1 MYVDPPSFWALLIQ
15 VEAIFMVPPLPDF
28 CCVWVC
34 PCVHVPGNSPGNEV
48 VAGVCQLEILG
59 VLEKM
64 QLTTSHV
71 LTNPKNVS
79 YICLGYEKHM

>member
-1 MYVDPPSFWALLIQ
+1 MFI
-15 VEAIFMVPPLPDF
+15 
-28 CCVWVC
+28 
-34 PCVHVPGNSPGNEV
+34 PGNSPGNEV

-71 LTNPKNVS
+71 PRPNKPKKCKLHLFR
-79 YICLGYEKHM
+79 I